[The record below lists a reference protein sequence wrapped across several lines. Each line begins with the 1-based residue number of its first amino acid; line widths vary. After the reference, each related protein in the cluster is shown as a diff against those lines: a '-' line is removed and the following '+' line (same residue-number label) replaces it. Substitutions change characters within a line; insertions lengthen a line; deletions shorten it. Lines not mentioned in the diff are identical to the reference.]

1 MEKDLQIKYSKA
13 LQEVQRERNK
23 LKQIIKEMEQEIS
36 DKDKRIEYLEDSYNI
51 EKGHNLFLLEQLKQ
65 LTHQHEGK
73 GE

>member
-65 LTHQHEGK
+65 LTHKQDK